1 MSFEGLHAQLAQRL
15 GQVEGRILE
24 ALHTDVSLLD
34 ATNRSL
40 LERPGKMM
48 RPMLSLLMADV
59 LGGGGEDCIRGAACL
74 ELLHNASLLHDD
86 VVDGARDR
94 RGRPTVA
101 SLLSGGAAV
110 LIGDFWMVRAL
121 PLLLEMEQN
130 RDRKLRI
137 CSDVLSQLAEGEL
150 LQMQKASSGDTLE
163 ADYLR
168 IIHCKTGS
176 LFEASALLGALSTPA
191 SEEQIRCAGHFGRQ
205 LGRVFQMRDD
215 IFDYLD
221 SPAGIGKP
229 VGIDLKEQ
237 KITLPLLCV
246 LEKATP
252 QEEKDIRSRMI
263 HVADEPEL
271 AAGIRDFVLS
281 RGGIDLAE
289 ARIERELQTALG
301 YTESFPASAAREA
314 LQELARLAAQRK
326 Q

>member
-1 MSFEGLHAQLAQRL
+1 MTFEALHAQLAPRL
-15 GQVEGRILE
+15 KQVEGLILE
-24 ALHTDVSLLD
+24 ALRTDVSLLD
-34 ATNRSL
+34 STNRSL

-48 RPMLSLLMADV
+48 RPMLSLLMADA
-59 LGGGGEDCIRGAACL
+59 LGGGGTDSLRGAACL

-110 LIGDFWMVRAL
+110 LIGDFWLVRAL
-121 PLLLEMEQN
+121 PLLLDMGRN

-137 CSDVLSQLAEGEL
+137 CSQVLSQLAEGEL
-150 LQMQKASSGDTLE
+150 LQMQKASSGDTSE

-176 LFEASALLGALSTPA
+176 LFEASALLGALSTEA
-191 SEEQIRCAGHFGRQ
+191 SEAQIACAGAFGRQ

-252 QEEKDIRSRMI
+252 GEESDIRARMMR
-263 HVADEPEL
+263 VAECPEL
-271 AAGIRDFVLS
+271 AGGIRDFVLE
-281 RGGIDLAE
+281 RGGIDMAE
-289 ARIERELQTALG
+289 ARIGLELQQALSQAEG
-301 YTESFPASAAREA
+301 LPPSPARDA
-314 LQELARLAAQRK
+314 LLELARMAAQRK
-326 Q
+326 S